1 MPRFV
6 SQALAGE
13 LITVSG
19 DGQHKR
25 SFTYVKDVVE
35 AVADVSQTPA
45 AEGQVFNIGSD
56 REISIQHLAELIR
69 TLLDSKS
76 EVTHVP
82 FREVYGVDFEE
93 AERRRPD
100 ISKIQSFIDYHPN
113 TDLQAIVR
121 EIANDLRGHS
131 RVQTK
136 GTGGMDGDAG

>member
-13 LITVSG
+13 LITVYG

-25 SFTYVKDVVE
+25 SFTYVKDVVK

-56 REISIQHLAELIR
+56 REISIQDLAELIR